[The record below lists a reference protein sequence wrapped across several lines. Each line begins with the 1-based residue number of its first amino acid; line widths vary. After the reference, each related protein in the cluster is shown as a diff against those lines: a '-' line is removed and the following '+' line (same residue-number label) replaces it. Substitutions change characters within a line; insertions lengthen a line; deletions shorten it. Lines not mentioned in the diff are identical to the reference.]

1 MNYLLQRLSLVI
13 QITVIVLFLTNL
25 YYYFYHN
32 FQLFRPIY
40 IYLFYIISIL
50 IHSYYTDKKNLID
63 NNLWF
68 VIVII
73 YTVYC
78 ISDISFIKEY
88 PLEFFRNLKLIVLG
102 SAMIYSLNII
112 NFKTLYIS
120 NLVFIISIYQ
130 LFDFFYL
137 SADYQN
143 LRYLT
148 GIYLNPNQVGAVL
161 PILLCI
167 ITTNW
172 EVRFKIKTILI
183 ILVGVVILFTYSRSG
198 YIMYLTF
205 LVHLFIKEKLEKKHV
220 IAILS
225 LGFSFLLL
233 FIEGKIIK
241 SIISE
246 NYYEKLGFG
255 ERNILLSGS
264 TSLRFE
270 NLIYCWDRFLEKPLF
285 GHGLHFFFENGF
297 VEGGRIVGAH
307 NMFAKFAVERG
318 LFGIAILTLI
328 LLLMIKYT
336 YKDYKIIVLL
346 IFIQCIFSHNILEN
360 PTFILFFSFV
370 ISNNYF
376 KHEISF
382 RKIKLILTY
391 KSLFI
396 KI

>member
-172 EVRFKIKTILI
+172 
-183 ILVGVVILFTYSRSG
+183 
-198 YIMYLTF
+198 
-205 LVHLFIKEKLEKKHV
+205 
-220 IAILS
+220 
-225 LGFSFLLL
+225 
-233 FIEGKIIK
+233 
-241 SIISE
+241 
-246 NYYEKLGFG
+246 
-255 ERNILLSGS
+255 
-264 TSLRFE
+264 
-270 NLIYCWDRFLEKPLF
+270 
-285 GHGLHFFFENGF
+285 
-297 VEGGRIVGAH
+297 
-307 NMFAKFAVERG
+307 
-318 LFGIAILTLI
+318 
-328 LLLMIKYT
+328 
-336 YKDYKIIVLL
+336 
-346 IFIQCIFSHNILEN
+346 
-360 PTFILFFSFV
+360 
-370 ISNNYF
+370 
-376 KHEISF
+376 
-382 RKIKLILTY
+382 
-391 KSLFI
+391 
-396 KI
+396 